1 MNLVQEKITK
11 ILEDGGMNDKFKKT
25 KLIEIFKNTTKN
37 SKEFAKEKFEFW
49 VENYYHMRIN
59 QVPKDKDMKRW
70 KSIMNDV
77 STRNLVTE
85 VNLECLESG
94 ISFKAMD
101 GSRIALISMFLDSK
115 DFDKFVCDR
124 AVSVGVNISS
134 LNKILARVNDNVSML
149 LKIDQDSLDIINI

>member
-1 MNLVQEKITK
+1 MNLVQEKMIE
-11 ILEDGGMNDKFKKT
+11 ILEDGEACPET
-25 KLIEIFKNTTKN
+25 EN
-37 SKEFAKEKFEFW
+37 SKEFAKEKFEDW
-49 VENYYHMRIN
+49 VENYYDRQEPEN
-59 QVPKDKDMKRW
+59 TSLVGEKKRVLLII
-70 KSIMNDV
+70 KLQEERKL
-77 STRNLVTE
+77 STRDLVTE

-101 GSRIALISMFLDSK
+101 GSRIALISMFIDSK